1 MSAWLRSAPGA
12 GLRLATPFRF
22 VRFCIV
28 GASGVLVNL
37 LVLWLA
43 REYLFATLSPP
54 RLRLNAALALAIAV
68 ATLSNFLWNRFWTWR
83 DRHRGAG
90 ARALAGQFGQYALAV
105 LIGSGVQILLTNL
118 FSTYM
123 YYLLANLVAI
133 GAAAGVNFALN
144 NVWTFRHRS
153 APPTGSS

>member
-1 MSAWLRSAPGA
+1 MSTRLRSASARGS
-12 GLRLATPFRF
+12 RLATSLRF

-43 REYLFATLSPP
+43 REYLFATLRPP

-105 LIGSGVQILLTNL
+105 LIGSGVQIVLTNVL
-118 FSTYM
+118 SSYM
-123 YYLLANLVAI
+123 YYLLANLMAI

-144 NVWTFRHRS
+144 NAWTFRQRS
-153 APPTGSS
+153 APQAGPS

>member
-1 MSAWLRSAPGA
+1 VSAWLRSAPGA
-12 GLRLATPFRF
+12 GLRLGTSLRF

-90 ARALAGQFGQYALAV
+90 ARALAGQFGQYAVAV
-105 LIGSGVQILLTNL
+105 LIGSGVQFLLTNL
-118 FSTYM
+118 LSTYM
-123 YYLLANLVAI
+123 HYLLANLVAI
-133 GAAAGVNFALN
+133 AAAAGVNFALN
-144 NVWTFRHRS
+144 NLWTFRHRS
-153 APPTGSS
+153 APPSGSS